1 LRNDGGVASALI
13 LGRRKSST
21 WSIDHSRAE
30 GRTPDVGERALPK
43 VSVIVVNYRGAE
55 HAVTCLR
62 ALRDEL
68 DWPAEALELICVDN
82 ASGDGSARRIA
93 AAVPQAR
100 LIRSARNTGF
110 AGGCNLGVSKATGSI
125 VAFLNSDARP
135 HRDWVRAAVEALR
148 EAPDIAAVASK
159 VLDWDGERIDYVD
172 GGLSW
177 YGMGYKPHVGK
188 PDDGAYDTPRDVLFG
203 TGAALLVRRELFDQL
218 GGFDERFFM
227 FCEDVDL
234 GWRLNLRG
242 YRVRYEPTSIAYHRH
257 HASLHGAD
265 PARELYLLERN
276 ALAAL
281 YKNVSDE
288 TLAAVLPAALALAV
302 RRATARGDCDPTE
315 LEMTRRAAPKETGGI
330 ETPGPM
336 AVPRVTMA
344 GIYAIDRFVEM
355 LPSLAI
361 SRRVEQAARVRTDA
375 DLLPLMRNA
384 LERICPEIPYL
395 LAHDM
400 IVEAFDVARVY
411 GARRRILII
420 TGDAVSERMAGPAIR
435 AWNMAEV
442 LSGEHHVRLVSLN
455 PHSSG
460 SWCAGQPA
468 EFEVRQ
474 ATPRSI
480 GPDLDWAQ
488 VVVLQGHVLEQVPAL
503 KTSNHVVIVDIYDP
517 MHLEQLEQ
525 ARDLGEEA
533 RAQIIDAVTAV
544 LNTQLRRGDFFLCA
558 SERQRH
564 FWLGHLAAIGR
575 LSPIVY
581 DADPTTRSL
590 LAVAPF
596 GLSGKPPQRT
606 GPGLRDTLGLGSREK
621 VVLWAGG
628 VYSWFDP
635 LTLLH
640 AVHTLRTEH
649 PELRLVFLGMRH
661 PNPDVPEMSMAEQAR
676 RLSETLG
683 LTGEQVFFNETWV
696 PYADRQNW
704 LLDADAG
711 VTTHFEHVE
720 TTFAFRTRVLDYLWA
735 HLPIVTTDGDA
746 FAELVATEKLGAVVP
761 AGDPAAL
768 ATALQRVLYDDAFAA
783 GCRDRIAAVAQRFT
797 WEAVLAPLVEF
808 CRHPRPAPD
817 RLRGAPLTPAPLTP
831 ASLTSGSFTAPDR
844 RAGVAGAL
852 RRDAALAR
860 SYLAAGGPG
869 EVARRAAGRLRRVTR
884 EWRHER

>member
-1 LRNDGGVASALI
+1 VSEHG
-13 LGRRKSST
+13 
-21 WSIDHSRAE
+21 
-30 GRTPDVGERALPK
+30 LPR

-55 HAVTCLR
+55 HTVTCLR

-82 ASGDGSARRIA
+82 ASGDGSPQRIA

-100 LIRSARNTGF
+100 LIRSATNTGF
-110 AGGCNLGVSKATGSI
+110 AGGCNLGVSEATGTI
-125 VAFLNSDARP
+125 VAFLNNDARP
-135 HRDWVRAAVEALR
+135 HHEWVRAAVETLR
-148 EAPDIAAVASK
+148 DDPGIAAVASK

-172 GGLSW
+172 GGLTW

-188 PDDGAYDTPRDVLFG
+188 PDDGAHDTARDVLFG
-203 TGAALLVRRELFDQL
+203 TGAALLVRREVFEQL

-242 YRVRYEPTSIAYHRH
+242 YRVRYEPRSIAYHRH

-265 PARELYLLERN
+265 PARETYLLERN

-288 TLAAVLPAALALAV
+288 TLATALPAALALAV
-302 RRATARGDCDPTE
+302 RRATARGECDPTE
-315 LEMTRRAAPKETGGI
+315 LDMTSRSPGVEVGAPMT
-330 ETPGPM
+330 
-336 AVPRVTMA
+336 VPRVTMA

-355 LPSLAI
+355 LPSLTA
-361 SRRVEQAARVRTDA
+361 SRRAEQSARVRTDA

-384 LERICPEIPYL
+384 LERTSPEIPYL
-395 LAHDM
+395 LAHDA
-400 IVEAFDVARVY
+400 IVEALGVSQVY

-420 TGDAVSERMAGPAIR
+420 TADSVSQRMAGPAIR

-442 LSGEHHVRLVSLN
+442 LSGAHDVRLISLN
-455 PHSSG
+455 RC
-460 SWCAGQPA
+460 CAPPPA
-468 EFEVRQ
+468 EFDVRHV
-474 ATPRSI
+474 TPRRI
-480 GPDLDWAQ
+480 GPDLEWAQ
-488 VVVLQGHVLEQVPAL
+488 LVVLQGHVLEHIPSL
-503 KTSNHVVIVDIYDP
+503 KTSNHIVVTDIYDP

-525 ARDLGEEA
+525 GRDLGDDQ
-533 RAQIIDAVTAV
+533 RTRVVDAVTTV
-544 LNTQLRRGDFFLCA
+544 LSTQLRRGDFFLCA

-575 LSPIVY
+575 LSPTVY

-596 GLSGKPPQRT
+596 GLPAKPPQRT
-606 GPGLRDTLGLGSREK
+606 GPGLRDTLGLGPREK

-649 PELRLVFLGMRH
+649 PDLRLVFLGMRH
-661 PNPDVPEMSMAEQAR
+661 PNPDVPEMGMAGQTR
-676 RLSETLG
+676 RLAEALE

-711 VTTHFEHVE
+711 VTTHFEHIE

-735 HLPIVTTDGDA
+735 GLPIVTTDGDA
-746 FAELVATEKLGAVVP
+746 FAELVAAEKLGVVVP

-783 GCRDRIAAVAQRFT
+783 GCQDRLSAVAQRFT
-797 WEAVLAPLVEF
+797 WEAALAPLVEF

-817 RLRGAPLTPAPLTP
+817 RLRGAPLVAD
-831 ASLTSGSFTAPDR
+831 DR
-844 RAGVAGAL
+844 RGGVAGTL

-869 EVARRAAGRLRRVTR
+869 EVARRAAGRLRR
-884 EWRHER
+884 WANPL